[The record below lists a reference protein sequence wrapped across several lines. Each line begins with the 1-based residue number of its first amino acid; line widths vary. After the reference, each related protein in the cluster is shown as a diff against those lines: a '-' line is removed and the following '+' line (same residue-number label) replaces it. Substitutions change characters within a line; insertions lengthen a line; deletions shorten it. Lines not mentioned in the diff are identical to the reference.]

1 MADVTDVAEGRLRR
15 ALGLPSLVLFGLVYM
30 VPLTVFTTYGIV
42 TQTTGGRLSVA
53 YLVTLAAMV
62 FTARSYAVMA
72 VAYPVAGSAYTYTQ
86 KTFGAPVGF
95 LAGWSLLLDYLFLPM
110 INYLVI
116 GIYLNA
122 ALPAIPAWVFVLL
135 SIAVVTVLNVVG
147 IVSVARANFVIIAVQ
162 AIFIGTFLVLACSK
176 VLSLGTLDL
185 MAPFHGDGSTDGF
198 SPVLAGAAILCLS
211 FLGFDAVST
220 LSEEAKEPKRSVPQ
234 AIMIATLVSGV
245 IFVVLSYLGQLVFP
259 SNQFADVE
267 SGSLDLMLA
276 AGGQFLQTFF
286 TAAYVAG
293 ALGSAITSQASV
305 ARILFAMG
313 RDGILPRQFFG
324 HVSPRF
330 ATPVY
335 AILAVSAVSLLAM
348 VISLSTLASLISF
361 GALVAFSAVNLSVI
375 KHYFV
380 DRAERAG
387 AGVVNNLVLPLIG
400 FLLTVWLWTSL
411 SGVTLIIGLAWL
423 AAGFVWL
430 ALCFAIYSANLAY
443 GKAYKQILD
452 RHGIT
457 YTQYIAIVALSEQD
471 HQTVGGL
478 GEKLFLESNT
488 LTPILKKLETLGFV
502 TRHRDPGDERQVIV
516 SLTDAGRELREEAL
530 ETELVAAT
538 GLSMEE
544 LTTM

>member
-1 MADVTDVAEGRLRR
+1 MADLAEATEGRLRR

-62 FTARSYAVMA
+62 FTARSYARMA

-86 KTFGAPVGF
+86 RSFGAPVGF

-122 ALPAIPAWVFVLL
+122 AVPAIPGWVFVVL
-135 SIAVVTVLNVVG
+135 SIAAVTLLNIVG
-147 IVSVARANFVIIAVQ
+147 IVSVARANLVIIAIQ
-162 AIFIGTFLVLACSK
+162 AIFIVTFLVLACSK
-176 VLSLGTLDL
+176 VFGLGTVDL
-185 MAPFHGDGSTDGF
+185 LAPIHGDGGATGF

-220 LSEEAKEPKRSVPQ
+220 LSEEAKDPNRSVPQ
-234 AIMIATLVSGV
+234 AIMIATVVAGV

-259 SNQFADVE
+259 SNEFTDVE
-267 SGSLDLMLA
+267 SGSLDLMLT

-293 ALGSAITSQASV
+293 ALGSAIASQASV
-305 ARILFAMG
+305 ARILYAMG
-313 RDGILPRQFFG
+313 RDGVLPRSFFG

-335 AILAVSAVSLLAM
+335 AILAVSAVSLLAT
-348 VISLSTLASLISF
+348 VISLTTLASVISF
-361 GALVAFSAVNLSVI
+361 GALVAFSVVNLSVI

-380 DRAERAG
+380 DRRERD
-387 AGVVNNLVLPLIG
+387 GVGLISNLLLPLIG

-411 SGVTLIIGLAWL
+411 SGLTLVIGLSWL

-430 ALCFAIYSANLAY
+430 A
-443 GKAYKQILD
+443 G
-452 RHGIT
+452 
-457 YTQYIAIVALSEQD
+457 
-471 HQTVGGL
+471 
-478 GEKLFLESNT
+478 
-488 LTPILKKLETLGFV
+488 V
-502 TRHRDPGDERQVIV
+502 TRGFQRPTPVLDLKE
-516 SLTDAGRELREEAL
+516 
-530 ETELVAAT
+530 
-538 GLSMEE
+538 
-544 LTTM
+544 